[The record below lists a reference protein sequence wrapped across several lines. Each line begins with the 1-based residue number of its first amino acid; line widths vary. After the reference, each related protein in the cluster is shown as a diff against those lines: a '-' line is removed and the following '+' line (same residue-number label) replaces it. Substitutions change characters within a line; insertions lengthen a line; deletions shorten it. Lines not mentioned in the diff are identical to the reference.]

1 MLWIENKKTGMTP
14 RFFIFKVK
22 IFVTGLADIIGGG
35 CNVEYEDGEM
45 QLQCY
50 EPNF

>member
-1 MLWIENKKTGMTP
+1 MLWIEIKNGESSP
-14 RFFIFKVK
+14 FFIFKVK

-35 CNVEYEDGEM
+35 CNVEYEDCEM

>member
-1 MLWIENKKTGMTP
+1 MLWIEIKSGESSP
-14 RFFIFKVK
+14 LFYFKVK
-22 IFVTGLADIIGGG
+22 IFNSGLADIIGGG
-35 CNVEYEDGEM
+35 CNVEYEDCEM